1 MAGKFV
7 DIINPGYATL
17 FTKDLEYAANS
28 YWSSYGES
36 NAFDPDDTAFLQEGE
51 FLVLNSDGKLTREAT
66 GTVTSD
72 MDNEGTKM
80 PFMYFA
86 ERGRYDAQITRKAH
100 VITGP
105 IGFEFRTKMCD
116 STSLSVGDQVF
127 VCDVSIGG
135 RTYRGLGGGKSAAT
149 GDYAVGVVTKV
160 HGTNDISVIYNPH
173 VKA

>member
-28 YWSSYGES
+28 VWTAAGES
-36 NAFDPDDTAFLQEGE
+36 NAFDPDDSYYLQEGE
-51 FLVLNSDGKLTREAT
+51 FLVLNSDGKLTREGAT
-66 GTVTSD
+66 LTLD
-72 MDNEGTKM
+72 MDNEGSKL

-116 STSLSVGDQVF
+116 STGLNVGDQVV
-127 VCDVSIGG
+127 VCDVSISG
-135 RTYRGLGGGKSAAT
+135 RAYRGLGAGKATAT
-149 GDYAVGVVTKV
+149 GDYAVGHVSKV
-160 HGTNDISVIYNPH
+160 HGTNDISVIFNPH
-173 VKA
+173 IVA